1 MRPLSTFLPSVLI
14 QTTADAADSFRTQGK
29 RSALALLG
37 IVIGSASI
45 IAVIN
50 IGHNARHDVARIFQD
65 MGVDSLAVLL
75 ADKPGSQEARLSQDI
90 EALKKLDLADVLI
103 APAAIVSMEAGFN
116 RKSTDVRLV
125 GTQPS
130 LFEVMKLSL
139 SDGRFLHTLIS
150 LKMQWSSAMRWPL
163 R

>member
-1 MRPLSTFLPSVLI
+1 MRPLSALLPSALM
-14 QTTADAADSFRTQGK
+14 QTTADALDSFRTLGR

-50 IGHNARHDVARIFQD
+50 IGHNARHDVAQIFQD
-65 MGVDSLAVLL
+65 MGVDTLAVLL
-75 ADKPGSQEARLSQDI
+75 ADKPGAQEARLSQDI
-90 EALKKLDLADVLI
+90 DALKKLDLADVLI
-103 APAAIVSMEAGFN
+103 APAAVASLEAVFN
-116 RKSTDVRLV
+116 RRNTDVRLV

-139 SDGRFLHTLIS
+139 RTGAFYTLSIS
-150 LKMQWSSAMRWPL
+150 LKMQWSWGMRWPL